1 MSSSWRSKVS
11 KLSVSFVALAS
22 MAVSREA
29 LASVEPVDEREDA
42 YKAPPSEVVSKD
54 RPNDGTGEEKE
65 WEDPDHVRVGALL
78 GLGFPR
84 PMALEGMVKIERTL
98 GLGFEA
104 GMMPPLK
111 IGAFEGSFWGVA
123 GDLRVFPFQGA
134 FFIGLRAGYQRM
146 KATATATLPI
156 VGSLTE
162 SAVAETWFV
171 NPRMGFL
178 WTFRSGFTVGLDV
191 GVQVPIK
198 KSFVD
203 TLPDGTPTDVRS
215 SMEDVAK
222 TFGHAVIPTVD
233 LLRVGFLF

>member
-1 MSSSWRSKVS
+1 MSSSRRLKVS
-11 KLSVSFVALAS
+11 KLVLSVVSLAA
-22 MAVSREA
+22 MGVSREA
-29 LASVEPVDEREDA
+29 LASVEPVDERGSP
-42 YKAPPSEVVSKD
+42 YNPPPSEVVSQD
-54 RPNDGTGEEKE
+54 RPNAREGEDKE
-65 WEDPDHVRVGALL
+65 WEDHDHVRVGALL

-84 PMALEGMVKIERTL
+84 PLALEGLVKIERTL

-104 GMMPPLK
+104 SMMPPLK

-134 FFIGLRAGYQRM
+134 FFLGLRAGYQRM
-146 KATATATLPI
+146 KATATASLPI
-156 VGSLTE
+156 VGSLSE
-162 SAVAETWFV
+162 SAIAETWFV

-178 WTFRSGFTVGLDV
+178 WTLRSGFTVGLDV

-222 TFGHAVIPTVD
+222 TFGHAVVPTVD